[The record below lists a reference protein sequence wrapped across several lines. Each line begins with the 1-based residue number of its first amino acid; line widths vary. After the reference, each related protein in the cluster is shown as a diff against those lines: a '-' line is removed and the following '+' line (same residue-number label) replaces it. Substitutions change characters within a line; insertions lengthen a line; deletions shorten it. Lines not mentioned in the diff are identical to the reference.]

1 MWIFPNDAALSIV
14 KDRSDPARL
23 MVRARVVGDI
33 ERIFPSA
40 HETEE
45 ADYRYR
51 ASILRSDV
59 SATLAQRAESIDYD
73 NFKNS
78 CDTPRHDAYLNVWES
93 WMDVARR
100 LMRAGPD
107 AAARGASGGAC
118 PARRA

>member
-1 MWIFPNDAALSIV
+1 MWIFLNDAALSIV

-78 CDTPRHDAYLNVWES
+78 CDTPRHNAYMNVWES
-93 WMDVARR
+93 WMGVARR
-100 LMRAGPD
+100 LN
-107 AAARGASGGAC
+107 
-118 PARRA
+118 ARRS